1 MWWII
6 LLISISFIIILGLVI
21 LALVFTKFRKT
32 LLILLYIFVIIGL
45 VWYANYQREDG
56 LSKKRITGEE
66 IDASD
71 VTLRYQRV
79 MEWRK
84 ERDEFFGI
92 HERSP
97 LTPKQKKAF
106 GGLKYYPFDH
116 RYIFSGQIERYHFY
130 INDPEYYVILSTN
143 KGTHKRYIRYGK
155 FHFRWEDKEF
165 GIEIY
170 KSILSDF
177 LLISFKDETNRE
189 ETYEGGRYIDA
200 EILTNYKIILDFN
213 IAYHPP
219 CAYNP
224 RITCVIPPRENML
237 GIAIRAGERNSKVF

>member
-6 LLISISFIIILGLVI
+6 LLMSISFIIILGLVI

-56 LSKKRITGEE
+56 LSKKRIKGEE

-84 ERDEFFGI
+84 ERDEFFRI

-106 GGLKYYPFDH
+106 GGLKYYPFDQS
-116 RYIFSGQIERYHFY
+116 YIFS
-130 INDPEYYVILSTN
+130 L
-143 KGTHKRYIRYGK
+143 
-155 FHFRWEDKEF
+155 
-165 GIEIY
+165 
-170 KSILSDF
+170 
-177 LLISFKDETNRE
+177 
-189 ETYEGGRYIDA
+189 EGF
-200 EILTNYKIILDFN
+200 FN
-213 IAYHPP
+213 FA
-219 CAYNP
+219 
-224 RITCVIPPRENML
+224 
-237 GIAIRAGERNSKVF
+237 